1 MNTLFID
8 THCEELL
15 VALLTDGKVIKEIK
29 SKEKSHSEKLM
40 PSIIKV
46 LNDSN
51 LKKENLNEI
60 IVVNGPGSFTGIRI
74 GVTVAKTL
82 AYALKLNIKTITSL
96 EAYGESDNND
106 FDIIAFK
113 DTKGFYSAIRKDGEY
128 QDFEYRKT
136 DDFNEYIKSNNYKCS
151 TSTNID
157 LEKVYNYLK
166 NKESINPHAVNPVYI
181 KRIDAL
187 K

>member
-15 VALLTDGKVIKEIK
+15 VALLTEGKVINEIK
-29 SKEKSHSEKLM
+29 TKEKSHSEKLM

-51 LKKENLNEI
+51 ITKDKLNEI

-82 AYALKLNIKTITSL
+82 AYALKIKVKTITSL
-96 EAYGESDNND
+96 EMYGESEKGN

-113 DTKGFYSAIRKDGEY
+113 DTKGFYSAMKKDGVY
-128 QDFEYRKT
+128 QDFEYRKSE
-136 DDFNEYIKSNNYKCS
+136 DFKTFIKDNNFKCS
-151 TSTNID
+151 ESNNID
-157 LEKVYNYLK
+157 LEKVYKYLK
-166 NKESINPHAVNPVYI
+166 DKEYINPHAVNPVYI

>member
-29 SKEKSHSEKLM
+29 SQEKSHSEKLM

-51 LKKENLNEI
+51 LKKEDLNEI

-82 AYALKLNIKTITSL
+82 AYALKLNIKTVTSL
-96 EAYGESDNND
+96 EAYGVSDNND

-136 DDFNEYIKSNNYKCS
+136 DDFNEYIKLNNYKCS